1 MISDEMIKR
10 INELSRKS
18 KEQGLSD
25 AEQEEQSRLRSQ
37 YVAAFRSSMKSQL
50 DSIKVVKVDD
60 DGKLLH

>member
-1 MISDEMIKR
+1 MISDELIKR

-25 AEQEEQSRLRSQ
+25 AEQEEQSRLRIQ

-60 DGKLLH
+60 DGKLLQ